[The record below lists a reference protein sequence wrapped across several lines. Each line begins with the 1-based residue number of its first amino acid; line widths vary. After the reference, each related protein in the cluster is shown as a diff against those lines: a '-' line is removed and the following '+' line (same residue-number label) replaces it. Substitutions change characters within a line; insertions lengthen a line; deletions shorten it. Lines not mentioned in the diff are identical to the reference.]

1 MGGIALGKAV
11 LSSGLL
17 DSLNHI
23 LEELVHGM
31 SLYSVLMVFSLIA
44 LVVATLCVGNCLH
57 QGRRVCER

>member
-44 LVVATLCVGNCLH
+44 LVVATLCVRNCLPP
-57 QGRRVCER
+57 RAIM

>member
-1 MGGIALGKAV
+1 MFLAMGGIALGKAV

-17 DSLNHI
+17 DSLDHV

-44 LVVATLCVGNCLH
+44 LVVATLCV
-57 QGRRVCER
+57 RK